1 MRDLNFDVALTWS
14 GTGLDGAGP
23 TQTDD
28 DALYLSEPE
37 SMAVAAASA
46 ARSPHRSSTRSAP
59 CRCEETLRSRQP
71 PNRPR
76 AGLEQ
81 RRERPSGSRIPEAT

>member
-1 MRDLNFDVALTWS
+1 MRDLSFDVALTWS

-28 DALYLSEPE
+28 DALHLSEPE

-46 ARSPHRSSTRSAP
+46 ARSLQRSPTRSGP
-59 CRCEETLRSRQP
+59 CRCEETSRSRQP
-71 PNRPR
+71 PTGRLR
-76 AGLEQ
+76 GSEE
-81 RRERPSGSRIPEAT
+81 RREHPSGSRIPAAA